1 VRQEIREILASV
13 AKPFRYLG
21 GEVGSKVRPWDEA
34 GVRVCL
40 AFPEVYEIGMSH
52 LGLSILYD
60 VLNGIE
66 GVLAERAFAPWDDME
81 AELRERGVDLFSLES
96 QRPLRDF
103 DVVGISLAY
112 ELTYTNALGVLS
124 LSGIPLW
131 AKGRGE
137 GDPIV
142 IAGGPCA
149 FNPEPVADFFD
160 AVVIGDGEQAAIDV
174 AKRVRSGKRDGKS
187 RREIVNSLGEIDG
200 VYVPSLG
207 AGRRVGMARVVD
219 INCAPF
225 PAKPI
230 CAYSATQER
239 AAVEVA
245 RGCARGCRFCQA
257 GYAYRPVRQRS
268 GDLAADLA
276 VSAIG
281 STGREDFS
289 FLSLS
294 ISDWQPLEFA
304 LASVHDACGAM
315 EVNASLPSL
324 RAEALGEG
332 MMRELG
338 RARSGSFTLAP
349 EAATERMRRRINKG
363 NTDADLYESVEMV
376 FAGGWQAIKL
386 YFMLGLPGETEEEVE
401 GIVRMANRCLDI
413 GRKYHGR
420 PNVTVSTSTFVPK
433 PHTPLQWD
441 GQISVERTLELQRYL
456 KRRLRRPGL
465 YYRWHKAEMS
475 FLEGVLARGGREL
488 AGVIERAFE
497 KGARFDGWDER
508 FDVAIWNEA
517 FAEAGLDPK
526 GYMKERD
533 ITEAMPWDGLGAGP
547 SREFLI
553 RERERAASLVATP
566 DCTRG
571 ECSNCGICDFK
582 ELKNRLAPATHA
594 THTTR
599 DTTSHESRVT
609 SHGHRYRI
617 RFSKTGRAAFLGQ
630 VETLDALR
638 RALRAAGLPLAY
650 TEGYHPRAKVSA
662 GPALPMGVESLAEHI
677 DVELTEEMEGI
688 ADRVNVYLSDGLRML
703 ASERT
708 WGATP
713 SIEDG
718 IGLVRY
724 EVSTEG
730 PGINASEAADRFKG
744 AEKLPF
750 TRVRRERRA
759 EVDLKDYVAEL
770 AEGGRGVLGITVF
783 NRKPAL
789 KISEILGA
797 IFGISEDEA
806 RKLPVRK
813 TAVEWKVAS
822 NASNVNN
829 ASNAGSG

>member
-1 VRQEIREILASV
+1 MRPEIREILASV

-21 GEVGSKVRPWDEA
+21 GEVGSKARPWDEA

-60 VLNGIE
+60 ILNKTD
-66 GVLAERAFAPWDDME
+66 GVLAERAFAPWSDME
-81 AELRERGVDLFSLES
+81 SELRSRGVDLFSLES

-112 ELTYTNALGVLS
+112 ELTYTNTLGVLS
-124 LSGIPLW
+124 LSGIPLR
-131 AKGRGE
+131 ARDRGE

-160 AVVIGDGEQAAIDV
+160 AIVIGDGEQATVDLV
-174 AKRVRSGKRDGKS
+174 ERVRSGRRDGRS
-187 RREIVNSLGEIDG
+187 RSEIVKSLAEIDG
-200 VYVPSLG
+200 VYVPSLES
-207 AGRRVGMARVVD
+207 GRRVGMARVID
-219 INCAPF
+219 MDGAPF
-225 PAKPI
+225 PTNPI
-230 CAYSATQER
+230 CAYQATQER
-239 AAVEVA
+239 AAIEVA
-245 RGCARGCRFCQA
+245 RGCSRGCRFCQA

-268 GDLAADLA
+268 GKVAAGLAA
-276 VSAIG
+276 SAIE

-294 ISDWQPLEFA
+294 ISDWPPLEGA

-324 RAEALGEG
+324 RAEALSDG

-349 EAATERMRRRINKG
+349 EAATERMRRAINKG
-363 NTDADLYESVEMV
+363 NTDADLYGSVERV
-376 FAGGWQAIKL
+376 FAGGWQQVKL
-386 YFMLGLPGETEEEVE
+386 YFMLGLPGETDEEVE

-413 GRKYHGR
+413 GRKYHRR

-433 PHTPLQWD
+433 PHTPFQWD
-441 GQISVERTLELQRYL
+441 EQISVEKTLELQRHM

-488 AGVIERAFE
+488 ADVIERAFE
-497 KGARFDGWDER
+497 NGARFDGWDER
-508 FDVAIWNEA
+508 FDMSIWEEA
-517 FAEAGLDPK
+517 FSEAGLDPK
-526 GYMKERD
+526 DYMNARD
-533 ITEAMPWDGLGAGP
+533 VAESMPWDHLGAGP

-566 DCTRG
+566 DCTEG

-582 ELKNRLAPATHA
+582 ELKNRVARDTEH
-594 THTTR
+594 TR
-599 DTTSHESRVT
+599 DTTSNESRVP
-609 SHGHRYRI
+609 GPGCRYRLQ
-617 RFSKTGRAAFLGQ
+617 FSKTGRAAFLGQ

-650 TEGYHPRAKVSA
+650 SEGYHPRAKVSA
-662 GPALPMGVESLAEHI
+662 GPALPMGVESLVEYI
-677 DVELTEEMEGI
+677 DVELTEGMDGI
-688 ADRVNVYLSDGLRML
+688 DERVNPYLPDGLEVL
-703 ASERT
+703 GTERIE
-708 WGATP
+708 GPTP

-718 IGLVRY
+718 IGLVAY
-724 EVSTEG
+724 EVSAEDSK
-730 PGINASEAADRFKG
+730 INASEAIGRFKG
-744 AEKLPF
+744 AENLNF
-750 TRVRRERRA
+750 TRVRREKRA

-770 AEGGRGVLGITVF
+770 AERGRGVLGITVF
-783 NRKPAL
+783 NRRPAL
-789 KISEILGA
+789 KVSEIIGA
-797 IFGISEDEA
+797 LFEITEQEA
-806 RKLPVRK
+806 RKLRVRK
-813 TAVEWKVAS
+813 VSVEWK
-822 NASNVNN
+822 
-829 ASNAGSG
+829 